1 MSNERT
7 DFLDLDKW
15 SLQKD
20 TVNEQNSDNNSNLE
34 KIDNAV
40 KATAQSIRDE
50 KETREGD
57 INSVNNQINS
67 LNDKISAIESGSP
80 VEDVEIKLARRGFE
94 NLTESIQR
102 AGINIDFKDPTP
114 TDNGF
119 SFWLNANTNILFILK
134 DATEGNSIWVEY
146 KPNDISTDQIGDLNE
161 LKTNNKANLVSA
173 INELFKDMSKM
184 DKDVLFLQMKDALRD
199 KEDSTGVTGLH
210 LTEIFDNINDF
221 TLIEGYYD
229 EQNQLVRI
237 L

>member
-40 KATAQSIRDE
+40 KATAQSIHDE

-80 VEDVEIKLARRGFE
+80 VEDIEIKLARRGFE